1 MITYIAISSPSA
13 IDGDQ
18 ILRMARRL
26 IRFLPIE
33 FAEEQPIVISSNDSK
48 SHFVYWLIEH
58 PVGSAVHVEKEIVNV
73 IQGYTTRI
81 NHRDKSSVS
90 SALSDGDFIESP
102 GGIYTLLTFNR
113 QSGGFTGVQSKS
125 GVTSLFF
132 SKNKGLSIL
141 SDRPVLAHMFSR
153 DEMEMDRGHIPS
165 VIQSMFSI
173 NNTTPYVG
181 TKKIPCSEFVSLRNG
196 FLLRNQRKK
205 FSPAVIRNEDK
216 SRVEDFQKILL
227 ESLPYGFSESN
238 PTLRISGGK
247 DSRLLLALFSY
258 LKLDAT
264 IENQNLPFSS
274 EGQIAHMAAAAAGYD
289 LTLSAPVASND
300 VTHSFLN
307 GYVLRGGQL
316 NPVPLHYPYEN
327 TIVKPRECLVLG
339 HAHHPRGGFARTMH
353 APLENVKK
361 RLLDSFARPF
371 VKPELDENSA
381 IVLDY
386 ISNLKAD
393 HPLHILYYAYSDLR
407 VPNYLSIHYLE
418 YQSRSIPVYPLV
430 DERVIIYLDSLVT
443 AKEGSYQIVGETLF
457 FSAIKG
463 FSSELA
469 NLPLDNKRWRFEV
482 SVPKP
487 GFEEGFLERGR
498 YPSHLPMSDWERSA
512 RDHYLT
518 RSRSAEKFVSQ
529 SVLSN
534 LEFFEDF
541 LNVDAIEAIRGGV
554 MNKETMYALY
564 GIYMS
569 YTLGR
574 SVFG

>member
-1 MITYIAISSPSA
+1 MITYIAINSPSA
-13 IDGDQ
+13 IDGEQ
-18 ILRMARRL
+18 ILRMARKL

-33 FAEEQPIVISSNDSK
+33 FAEEQPIIISSTDGK
-48 SHFVYWLIEH
+48 AHFVYWLIEH
-58 PVGSAVHVEKEIVNV
+58 SVGSAVHVGREFVNV
-73 IQGYTTRI
+73 IQGYTTRV
-81 NHRDKSSVS
+81 NHHDADAVS
-90 SALSDGDFIESP
+90 LALKDGDFIESP
-102 GGIYTLLTFNR
+102 GGIYTLLTFNL

-132 SKNKGLSIL
+132 SKNKGLSVL
-141 SDRPVLAHMFSR
+141 SDRPILAHMFSR
-153 DEMEMDRGHIPS
+153 ERMEMERGHIPS
-165 VIQSMFSI
+165 IIQSMFSI

-181 TKKIPCSEFVSLRNG
+181 TVKLPCTEFVSLRNG
-196 FLLRNQRKK
+196 LLLRNQRRS
-205 FSPAVIRNEDK
+205 FSPFVIRSEEK
-216 SRVEDFQKILL
+216 SRIEDFQKILL
-227 ESLPYGFSESN
+227 ESFPHGFSETN

-258 LKLDAT
+258 LKVDAT

-274 EGQIAHMAAAAAGYD
+274 EGQIAHMVAAAAGYD
-289 LTLSAPVASND
+289 LTLSAPVASDD
-300 VTHSFLN
+300 VTHSFLD

-361 RLLDSFARPF
+361 RLLDSFARSL
-371 VKPELDENSA
+371 VKPELDENSE
-381 IVLDY
+381 IILDY
-386 ISNLKAD
+386 ISNLKVD

-418 YQSRSIPVYPLV
+418 YQSRSIPVYPLI
-430 DERVIIYLDSLVT
+430 DERVILYLDSLIQE
-443 AKEGSYQIVGETLF
+443 KEGAYQIVGETLF

-463 FSSELA
+463 FSPDLA

-482 SVPKP
+482 SVPKQ
-487 GFEEGFLERGR
+487 GFEEGFWERGQ
-498 YPSHLPMSDWERSA
+498 YPSHLPMSDWEKSA
-512 RDHYLT
+512 RDFYLS
-518 RSRSAEKFVSQ
+518 RSRAAEKIVYHT
-529 SVLSN
+529 VLSN

-541 LNVDAIEAIRGGV
+541 LNISTIKSIKDGV
-554 MNKETMYALY
+554 VNKETVYALY

-569 YTLGR
+569 YTLGQ